1 MHQPNSSAGP
11 YSARQRYASLK
22 VLESLIPELTN
33 TTYDQ
38 GPFELICDDMGP
50 ANSMV
55 RSKDDL
61 TITGV
66 IDLEWVYAG
75 PAQLFASVPW
85 WLLLDRQVN
94 DEWDFDED
102 CEPPKA
108 TDRYFKCLDMFKR
121 VLLEEEAKSTGN
133 GNELSELVR
142 LSEDSGA
149 MWFHMLISSGFFD
162 STTFPCMQLRR
173 HKGVEW
179 WDELR
184 HNHQDTDEV
193 EEFVANKL
201 NDLEAYDKVKDE
213 VDHHQA
219 RMDREEIEIEDFMDT
234 ASARLKSDR

>member
-1 MHQPNSSAGP
+1 MHQPNSIAGP

-22 VLESLIPELTN
+22 ILESLIPELTN

-85 WLLLDRQVN
+85 WLLLDRPVN

-102 CEPPKA
+102 CEPLKA
-108 TDRYFKCLDMFKR
+108 TDRYFK
-121 VLLEEEAKSTGN
+121 
-133 GNELSELVR
+133 
-142 LSEDSGA
+142 
-149 MWFHMLISSGFFD
+149 
-162 STTFPCMQLRR
+162 
-173 HKGVEW
+173 
-179 WDELR
+179 
-184 HNHQDTDEV
+184 
-193 EEFVANKL
+193 
-201 NDLEAYDKVKDE
+201 
-213 VDHHQA
+213 
-219 RMDREEIEIEDFMDT
+219 
-234 ASARLKSDR
+234 